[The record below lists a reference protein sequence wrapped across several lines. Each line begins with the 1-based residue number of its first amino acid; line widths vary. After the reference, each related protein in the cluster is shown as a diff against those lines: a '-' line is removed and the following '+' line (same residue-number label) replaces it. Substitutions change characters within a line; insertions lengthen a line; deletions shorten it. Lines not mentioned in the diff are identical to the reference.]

1 MTTPQGPSAAAPET
15 AAGGSAE
22 PAPTSARPD
31 ADEAQV
37 VSPARAWTAVV
48 ALAFG
53 VFSFVTTELVPVG
66 LLPSIAGGVD
76 VSVGTAGFLVTG
88 FGLLA
93 AVTAAPLTILCGSID
108 RKVLMA
114 GLLVL
119 YIVGNVLASVA
130 GSYAVLLLAR
140 LVVALAHGVFWS
152 IAAAIAVRL
161 VPSQHAV
168 RATSIVLSGISL
180 AAVLGVPLGTML
192 GQHAGWHTAFLAVS
206 AVGFLVLVALMLTM
220 PQLPAQGHGRLG
232 TLFRVLRN
240 GQLRTAVTVT
250 GLVMVGHFLAF
261 TYITPFLERVTGIA
275 SGTVAVL
282 LLIFGAAGIVGNFL
296 GGALVNRTVH
306 GALLG
311 ALGVMIAVMALLWAF
326 GGFPGAAVTLVLL
339 WGLAYAAV
347 PVGLQ
352 TWILQLAK
360 EESDAASSL
369 YVAAFNG
376 AIAVGSLLGGLIVDT
391 PGGPRTL
398 TGIATVLVAG
408 ALGVLLLS
416 GRNRERAG
424 AE

>member
-1 MTTPQGPSAAAPET
+1 MTTQQSRPASAPET
-15 AAGGSAE
+15 AASGSTE
-22 PAPTSARPD
+22 PTPTSARSD
-31 ADEAQV
+31 AGEAPV
-37 VSPARAWTAVV
+37 VSPVRAWTAVV

-53 VFSFVTTELVPVG
+53 VFSFVTAELVPVG

-93 AVTAAPLTILCGSID
+93 AVTAAPLTTLCGSID

-114 GLLVL
+114 GLLVFYVL
-119 YIVGNVLASVA
+119 GNVLASVA
-130 GSYAVLLLAR
+130 GSYAVLLLGR

-161 VPSQHAV
+161 VPSRHAV

-180 AAVLGVPLGTML
+180 AAVFGVPLDTVL
-192 GQHAGWHTAFLAVS
+192 GQHAGWRAAFLAVS
-206 AVGFLVLVALMLTM
+206 AVGLLVLVALMLTM
-220 PQLPAQGHGRLG
+220 PNLPAQGHGRLG

-240 GQLRTAVTVT
+240 GRLRTAVAVT

-261 TYITPFLERVTGIA
+261 TYITPFLETVTGIA
-275 SGTVAVL
+275 TGTVAVL
-282 LLIFGAAGIVGNFL
+282 LLVFGAAGIVGNFL
-296 GGALVNRTVH
+296 GGALVNHTVR

-311 ALGVMIAVMALLWAF
+311 ALGVMTVVMALLWAF
-326 GGFPGAAVTLVLL
+326 GDFPGAAVTLVLL
-339 WGLAYAAV
+339 WGLAYAAI

-352 TWILQLAK
+352 TWILRLAK

-376 AIAVGSLLGGLIVDT
+376 AIAVGSLIGGLIVDT
-391 PGGPRTL
+391 PAGPRAL
-398 TGIATVLVAG
+398 VGIATALVAG

-416 GRNRERAG
+416 GRNRARAG
-424 AE
+424 TD